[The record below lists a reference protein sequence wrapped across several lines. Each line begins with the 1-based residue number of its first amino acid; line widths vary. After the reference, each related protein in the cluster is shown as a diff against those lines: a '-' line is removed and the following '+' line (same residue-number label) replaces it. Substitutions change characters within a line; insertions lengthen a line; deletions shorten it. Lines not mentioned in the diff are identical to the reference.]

1 MGRKVLESLAPET
14 DQKEVW
20 AEEKDKELYFPT
32 YQERWRCLGAVPP
45 GPGRSLTRTARP

>member
-1 MGRKVLESLAPET
+1 MLASLALEM

-20 AEEKDKELYFPT
+20 AEEYKELYFPT

-45 GPGRSLTRTARP
+45 GPGRSLTRTAGP